1 MRLTL
6 LTALAR
12 AAALH
17 EAPPDLLSRVQPQ
30 PEKKK
35 IVDPAREEVEA
46 LCAEAAALVRR
57 TYVRHPNYGDLSAGV
72 LEGLEGLEERVP
84 LSVGIPISPMLGSIT
99 RSLNE
104 VYDRLGT
111 LPFTAEAKLDGQRLQ
126 MHVRVD
132 GPKEQDSKGGKWVE
146 RDWRRAWVRL
156 FSRHLEDMTEKY
168 PDICLTALELTKD
181 LTHKRKPFP
190 AEGFSELSALAKELL
205 DTPRVTSLIIDAEIV
220 AIDKVTGE
228 KRTFQELTN
237 RAKKDVRVED
247 IKVVVDICAF
257 DLMLINDVV
266 RATCVEIQVSME
278 GILTHSLSSPSR
290 SSTVGTSCA
299 SCSVPCGPRIR
310 TSRASLTSRTLTA
323 MTCRIRRRCGR
334 SSTRSLSRRRRAS
347 W

>member
-17 EAPPDLLSRVQPQ
+17 EAPSELLSRVQPQ

-35 IVDPAREEVEA
+35 VVDPAREEVEA
-46 LCAEAAALVRR
+46 LCADAAALVRR

-72 LEGLEGLEERVP
+72 LQGLEGLEECVP

-99 RSLNE
+99 RSLDE

-146 RDWRRAWVRL
+146 RDGRRAWVRL

-190 AEGFSELSALAKELL
+190 DDGFSEPSAAAMELL
-205 DTPRVTSLIIDAEIV
+205 ETPRVTSLIIDAEIV

-266 RATCVEIQVSME
+266 RATLLEIQHLWN
-278 GILTHSLSSPSR
+278 GRLKGLTRSR
-290 SSTVGTSCA
+290 SS
-299 SCSVPCGPRIR
+299 
-310 TSRASLTSRTLTA
+310 
-323 MTCRIRRRCGR
+323 
-334 SSTRSLSRRRRAS
+334 LSR
-347 W
+347 